1 MNCRTHRSL
10 TPRTQIAVGSTLP
23 TTSVSGS
30 DIYQSRA
37 CIGVRVGRQSSLTV
51 SSVVSSADPA
61 GPRVRDVRVSC
72 VSLHNALGA
81 AVSWTGISNPQVVA
95 ARQWRKSARRPSRTS
110 SSYACAYLCSRRAGD
125 GRKSICPARARRP
138 SRPSGAAQKKHII
151 LPSRPE
157 IGRGYPLNLSISLS
171 GGKET
176 NQDSLSNG
184 E

>member
-30 DIYQSRA
+30 DIYQSHA

-110 SSYACAYLCSRRAGD
+110 SSYACAYLCRRWQEINLPGARGGRQGRRAPP
-125 GRKSICPARARRP
+125 KNT
-138 SRPSGAAQKKHII
+138 II